1 MLFFFL
7 FIILIIILLV
17 YIFRKA
23 IFLVK
28 SDIFY
33 DDYPLLTEL
42 KLQLKNL
49 DVEYKKNEIDEDEYK
64 SVKFEIEK
72 RILRELKNIDEKKI
86 SKSYSSYNFNKI
98 FLPFSIAVVFITT
111 GLLYWQLGNYNIKD
125 KPFDDI
131 KFVSDE
137 LTQSRLNQINAEILT
152 EQKDINLPEN
162 NQLRELVNQLKE
174 ILKNRPNDL
183 KGYNLLVENS
193 ARIGDFQTAH
203 KAFKHIIENINNTV
217 NASDYSK
224 LAELMIAASDGY
236 VSIEAENNLI
246 KSLHLDGSNKRA
258 RYYFGLLKLQK
269 NELEEGYEIWK
280 NLLTEESDE
289 SPWSILINQDIARL
303 ENLIASNNNFR
314 SSKQIK
320 KPTDLSEDELDMIYG
335 MVSNLNDR
343 IENEGGSFDDWFKL
357 IRSYLVLGENELAI
371 ERFNKA
377 KDIFKKDN
385 ELIRQL
391 ENLIKDFNN

>member
-1 MLFFFL
+1 M
-7 FIILIIILLV
+7 
-17 YIFRKA
+17 
-23 IFLVK
+23 
-28 SDIFY
+28 
-33 DDYPLLTEL
+33 
-42 KLQLKNL
+42 
-49 DVEYKKNEIDEDEYK
+49 
-64 SVKFEIEK
+64 
-72 RILRELKNIDEKKI
+72 
-86 SKSYSSYNFNKI
+86 
-98 FLPFSIAVVFITT
+98 
-111 GLLYWQLGNYNIKD
+111 
-125 KPFDDI
+125 
-131 KFVSDE
+131 
-137 LTQSRLNQINAEILT
+137 
-152 EQKDINLPEN
+152 
-162 NQLRELVNQLKE
+162 
-174 ILKNRPNDL
+174 
-183 KGYNLLVENS
+183 
-193 ARIGDFQTAH
+193 
-203 KAFKHIIENINNTV
+203 
-217 NASDYSK
+217 
-224 LAELMIAASDGY
+224 
-236 VSIEAENNLI
+236 
-246 KSLHLDGSNKRA
+246 
-258 RYYFGLLKLQK
+258 
-269 NELEEGYEIWK
+269 EEGDEVWK